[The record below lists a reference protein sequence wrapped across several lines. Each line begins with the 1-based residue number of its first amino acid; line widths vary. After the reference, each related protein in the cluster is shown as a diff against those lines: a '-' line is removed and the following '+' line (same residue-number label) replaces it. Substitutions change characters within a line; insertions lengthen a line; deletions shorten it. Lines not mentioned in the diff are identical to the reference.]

1 MSVIALRYAV
11 LRFVESGEESY
22 GCVAHCTIDEL
33 SPIFFAGEKIESY
46 KPREVLGSCPVFR
59 ELRGLRL

>member
-33 SPIFFAGEKIESY
+33 SPIFLRVRRWSLTNREKCWDRVQFFEN
-46 KPREVLGSCPVFR
+46 
-59 ELRGLRL
+59 